1 MLPESVMTFLNDAAR
16 AARTTLPDRH
26 TSLFASG
33 LLDSFSLVEFVTLL
47 ESECGVRVAD
57 AELKPE
63 NFDTLAKIEAFVAR
77 KHATRLDEV
86 VI

>member
-1 MLPESVMTFLNDAAR
+1 MLPESVMAFLNDAAR
-16 AARTTLPDRH
+16 AARTTLPDRD

-33 LLDSFSLVEFVTLL
+33 LLDSFSLVEFVALL
-47 ESECGVRVAD
+47 EGECGVRVAD

-63 NFDTLAKIEAFVAR
+63 NFDTLAKIEAFLAR
-77 KHATRLDEV
+77 KRARQFDEV

>member
-16 AARTTLPDRH
+16 AARTSLPGRD

-33 LLDSFSLVEFVTLL
+33 LLDSFSLVEFVALL
-47 ESECGVRVAD
+47 EGECGVRVAD
-57 AELKPE
+57 AELKAE

-77 KHATRLDEV
+77 SRGARLGEA